1 MSWKN
6 SLAPLREPNFGWYF
20 ASRFVNTAGS
30 MMAGVALA
38 FAILDISDSASALGE
53 VLAARTIPMVVF
65 LLWGGVIA
73 DRVSRALILQVSNLL
88 SALTQGTVA
97 YLVLSGHAQLWMI
110 IVLEALNGVT
120 SSVSFP
126 AMASVVPQ
134 LVARDQLQPANVLL
148 SMSRGAL
155 TVIGPTISALLVVT
169 VGAGWALAVDAF
181 TWFAAALMLLPV
193 KLPARLPR
201 GDQAPASMLREL
213 REGWSVF
220 IGIRWLWI
228 VVVAFALLNA
238 IQTGALF
245 TLGPALAKHTIGA
258 DGWGYALSAESL
270 GLLVMTVVLLRV
282 TFRYPLRAGMI
293 GVSLLSLPILILG
306 LNPAVVPLVIAMF
319 AAGAGSECFTIGW
332 NLAMQENID
341 EEVLSRA
348 YSYDALGSF
357 VAMPVGQLVY
367 GPLGDTFGYPS
378 VLVVTGIVYVI
389 TCAFTLTSRS
399 VRDLGHVDT
408 ATQTVH

>member
-1 MSWKN
+1 
-6 SLAPLREPNFGWYF
+6 
-20 ASRFVNTAGS
+20 
-30 MMAGVALA
+30 
-38 FAILDISDSASALGE
+38 
-53 VLAARTIPMVVF
+53 
-65 LLWGGVIA
+65 
-73 DRVSRALILQVSNLL
+73 
-88 SALTQGTVA
+88 
-97 YLVLSGHAQLWMI
+97 
-110 IVLEALNGVT
+110 
-120 SSVSFP
+120 
-126 AMASVVPQ
+126 
-134 LVARDQLQPANVLL
+134 
-148 SMSRGAL
+148 
-155 TVIGPTISALLVVT
+155 
-169 VGAGWALAVDAF
+169 
-181 TWFAAALMLLPV
+181 MLLPV

-201 GDQAPASMLREL
+201 DGGAPASMLREL

-238 IQTGALF
+238 SQTGALF

-270 GLLVMTVVLLRV
+270 GGLVMTVVLLRV

-306 LNPAVVPLVIAMF
+306 LNPAVLPLVIAMF
-319 AAGAGSECFTIGW
+319 AAGAGTECFSIGW

-367 GPLGDTFGYPS
+367 GPLGDAFGYRS
-378 VLVVTGIVYVI
+378 VLVVTGIVYAI
-389 TCAFTLTSRS
+389 TCALTLTSRS
-399 VRDLGHVDT
+399 VRDLRHVGT
-408 ATQTVH
+408 AAQTVH